1 MTSLVLCDDHPLILR
16 GLADLIAADTDIDI
30 VATCGDG
37 EQAIEAILEHMPDV
51 AVLDISMPRRDGI
64 DVLRKVA
71 REQWPVR
78 VVFLTGCIT
87 DEQVIQAIA
96 AGAYGIVL
104 KESAAASLVDCLRH
118 VADGGK
124 WLPSTIVQPAL
135 SRASA
140 SAAARRASPFELLT
154 RREKEVARLIA
165 DGLSN
170 RDIAAR
176 LAMSEGTV
184 KIHLHNIYSKLGV
197 DNRTAVAILF
207 TRSQLQ

>member
-1 MTSLVLCDDHPLILR
+1 MTSLMLCDDHPLILR

-30 VATCGDG
+30 VATCGG
-37 EQAIEAILEHMPDV
+37 GQQAIDAILEHMPDL
-51 AVLDISMPRRDGI
+51 AVLDISMPERDGI
-64 DVLRKVA
+64 DVLKEVA

-104 KESAAASLVDCLRH
+104 KESAAASLIDCLRH
-118 VADGGK
+118 VAEGRR
-124 WLPSTIVQPAL
+124 WLPSSIVQPAI
-135 SRASA
+135 RRA
-140 SAAARRASPFELLT
+140 SAAARRISPFELLT

-170 RDIAAR
+170 KEAATR

-184 KIHLHNIYSKLGV
+184 KIHLHSIYSKLGV

-207 TRSQLQ
+207 TRDQLQ

>member
-37 EQAIEAILEHMPDV
+37 QQAIDAILKHMPDV
-51 AVLDISMPRRDGI
+51 AVLDISMPQRDGI
-64 DVLRKVA
+64 DVLRQVA

-96 AGAYGIVL
+96 AGADGIVL

-118 VADGGK
+118 VAEGRK
-124 WLPSTIVQPAL
+124 WLPSNIVQPAI
-135 SRASA
+135 SRA
-140 SAAARRASPFELLT
+140 SAAARRTSPFELLT

-170 RDIAAR
+170 KDVAAR
-176 LAMSEGTV
+176 LALSEGTV
-184 KIHLHNIYSKLGV
+184 KMHLHTIYSKLGV

-207 TRSQLQ
+207 TRDQLQ

>member
-1 MTSLVLCDDHPLILR
+1 MTSLMLCDDHPLILR

-30 VATCGDG
+30 VATCGG
-37 EQAIEAILEHMPDV
+37 GQQAIDAILEHMPDV
-51 AVLDISMPRRDGI
+51 AVLDISMPERDGI
-64 DVLRKVA
+64 DVLKEVA

-118 VADGGK
+118 VAEGRR
-124 WLPSTIVQPAL
+124 WLPSSIVQPAI
-135 SRASA
+135 SRA
-140 SAAARRASPFELLT
+140 SAAARRISPFELLT

-170 RDIAAR
+170 KEVAAR

-184 KIHLHNIYSKLGV
+184 KIHLHSIYSKLGV

-207 TRSQLQ
+207 TRDQLQ

>member
-16 GLADLIAADTDIDI
+16 GLANLIAADTDIDI

-37 EQAIEAILEHMPDV
+37 QQAIDAILEHMPDV
-51 AVLDISMPRRDGI
+51 AVLDISMPHRDGI
-64 DVLRKVA
+64 EVLRQVA

-104 KESAAASLVDCLRH
+104 KESAAASLVDCLGH
-118 VADGGK
+118 VAEGRK
-124 WLPSTIVQPAL
+124 WLPSSIVQPAI
-135 SRASA
+135 SRA
-140 SAAARRASPFELLT
+140 SAAARRTSPFALLT

-170 RDIAAR
+170 KDVAVR
-176 LAMSEGTV
+176 LALSEGTV
-184 KIHLHNIYSKLGV
+184 KIHLHTIYSKLGV

-207 TRSQLQ
+207 TRDQMQ

>member
-1 MTSLVLCDDHPLILR
+1 MTSLMLCDDHPLILR

-30 VATCGDG
+30 VATCGG
-37 EQAIEAILEHMPDV
+37 GQQAIDAILEHMPDV
-51 AVLDISMPRRDGI
+51 AVLDISMPERDGI
-64 DVLRKVA
+64 DVLKEVA

-78 VVFLTGCIT
+78 VVLLTGCIT

-104 KESAAASLVDCLRH
+104 KESAAATLVDCLRH
-118 VADGGK
+118 VAEGRR
-124 WLPSTIVQPAL
+124 WLPSSIVQPAI
-135 SRASA
+135 SRA
-140 SAAARRASPFELLT
+140 SAAARRISPFELLT

-170 RDIAAR
+170 KEVAGR

-184 KIHLHNIYSKLGV
+184 KIHLHSIYSKLGV

-207 TRSQLQ
+207 TRDQLQ

>member
-30 VATCGDG
+30 VAACGDG
-37 EQAIEAILEHMPDV
+37 QQALDAIAEHMPDV
-51 AVLDISMPRRDGI
+51 AVLDISVPAPDGI
-64 DVLRKVA
+64 EILRHLT

-87 DEQVIQAIA
+87 DQQIIQSIA

-104 KESAAASLVDCLRH
+104 KESAAASLVACLQH
-118 VADGGK
+118 VADGRK
-124 WLPSTIVQPAL
+124 WLPSSIVQPAI
-135 SRASA
+135 SRA
-140 SAAARRASPFELLT
+140 SAAARRTTPLEVLT
-154 RREKEVARLIA
+154 RREKDVARHVA
-165 DGLSN
+165 EGLSN
-170 RDIAAR
+170 RDVAAQ

-207 TRSQLQ
+207 TRYQVR

>member
-16 GLADLIAADTDIDI
+16 GLADLIAADTDINI

-37 EQAIEAILEHMPDV
+37 QQAIDAILEHMPDV
-51 AVLDISMPRRDGI
+51 AVLDISMPERDGI
-64 DVLRKVA
+64 EVLQQLA
-71 REQWPVR
+71 RERWPVR

-104 KESAAASLVDCLRH
+104 KESAAASLVDCLHH
-118 VADGGK
+118 VAEGRK
-124 WLPSTIVQPAL
+124 WLPSSIVQPAI
-135 SRASA
+135 SRA
-140 SAAARRASPFELLT
+140 SAAARRTSPFALLT

-170 RDIAAR
+170 KDVAAR

-184 KIHLHNIYSKLGV
+184 KIHLHTIYSKLGV

-207 TRSQLQ
+207 TREQMQ

>member
-1 MTSLVLCDDHPLILR
+1 MTSLMLCDDHPLILR

-30 VATCGDG
+30 VATCGG
-37 EQAIEAILEHMPDV
+37 GQQAIDAILEHMPDL
-51 AVLDISMPRRDGI
+51 ALLDISMPERDGI
-64 DVLRKVA
+64 DVLKEVA

-104 KESAAASLVDCLRH
+104 KESAAASLIDCLRH
-118 VADGGK
+118 VAEGRR
-124 WLPSTIVQPAL
+124 WLPSSIVQPAI
-135 SRASA
+135 RRA
-140 SAAARRASPFELLT
+140 SAAARRISPFELLT

-170 RDIAAR
+170 KEAATR

-184 KIHLHNIYSKLGV
+184 KIHLHSIYSKLGV

-207 TRSQLQ
+207 TRDQLQ

>member
-30 VATCGDG
+30 VATCRDG
-37 EQAIEAILEHMPDV
+37 QQAVDAILEHMPDV
-51 AVLDISMPRRDGI
+51 AVLDISMPQRDGI
-64 DVLRKVA
+64 EVLQQVA

-104 KESAAASLVDCLRH
+104 KESAAASLVTCLRH
-118 VADGGK
+118 VAEGRK
-124 WLPSTIVQPAL
+124 WLPSSIVQPAI
-135 SRASA
+135 SRA
-140 SAAARRASPFELLT
+140 SAAARRTSPFALLT

-170 RDIAAR
+170 RDVAAR

-184 KIHLHNIYSKLGV
+184 KIHLHTIYSKLGV

-207 TRSQLQ
+207 TRDQMQ

>member
-37 EQAIEAILEHMPDV
+37 QQAIDAILKHMPDV
-51 AVLDISMPRRDGI
+51 AVLDISMPQRDGI
-64 DVLRKVA
+64 DVLRQVA

-118 VADGGK
+118 VAEGRK
-124 WLPSTIVQPAL
+124 WLPSNIVQPAI
-135 SRASA
+135 SRA
-140 SAAARRASPFELLT
+140 SAAARRTSPFELLT

-170 RDIAAR
+170 KDVAAR
-176 LAMSEGTV
+176 LALSEGTV
-184 KIHLHNIYSKLGV
+184 KMHLHTIYSKLGV

-207 TRSQLQ
+207 TRDQLQ

>member
-1 MTSLVLCDDHPLILR
+1 MTTLMLCDDHPLILR

-30 VATCGDG
+30 VATCGG
-37 EQAIEAILEHMPDV
+37 GQQAIDAILEHMPDL
-51 AVLDISMPRRDGI
+51 AVLDISMPERDGI
-64 DVLRKVA
+64 DVLKEVA

-118 VADGGK
+118 VAEGRR
-124 WLPSTIVQPAL
+124 WLPSSIVQPAI
-135 SRASA
+135 RRA
-140 SAAARRASPFELLT
+140 SAAARRISPFELLT

-170 RDIAAR
+170 KEVAAR

-184 KIHLHNIYSKLGV
+184 KIHLHSIYSKLGV

-207 TRSQLQ
+207 TRDQLQ

>member
-1 MTSLVLCDDHPLILR
+1 MTSLMLCDDHPLILR

-30 VATCGDG
+30 VATCGG
-37 EQAIEAILEHMPDV
+37 GQQAIDAILEHMPDL
-51 AVLDISMPRRDGI
+51 AVLDISMPERDGI
-64 DVLRKVA
+64 DVLKEVA

-118 VADGGK
+118 VAEGRR
-124 WLPSTIVQPAL
+124 WLPSSIVQPAI
-135 SRASA
+135 RRA
-140 SAAARRASPFELLT
+140 SAAARRISPFELLT

-170 RDIAAR
+170 KEAATR

-184 KIHLHNIYSKLGV
+184 KIHLHSIYSKLGV

-207 TRSQLQ
+207 TRDQLQ

>member
-1 MTSLVLCDDHPLILR
+1 LILR

-30 VATCGDG
+30 VATCGG
-37 EQAIEAILEHMPDV
+37 GQQAIDAILEHMPDL
-51 AVLDISMPRRDGI
+51 AVLDISMPERDGI
-64 DVLRKVA
+64 DVLKEVA

-104 KESAAASLVDCLRH
+104 KESAAASLIDCLRH
-118 VADGGK
+118 VAEGRR
-124 WLPSTIVQPAL
+124 WLPSSIVQPAI
-135 SRASA
+135 RRA
-140 SAAARRASPFELLT
+140 SAAARRISPFELLT

-170 RDIAAR
+170 KEAATR

-184 KIHLHNIYSKLGV
+184 KIHLHSIYSKLGV

-207 TRSQLQ
+207 TRDQLQ

>member
-1 MTSLVLCDDHPLILR
+1 MTSLILCDDHPLILR
-16 GLADLIAADTDIDI
+16 GLADLVAADTDIDI

-37 EQAIEAILEHMPDV
+37 QQAIDAIVKHMPDV
-51 AVLDISMPRRDGI
+51 AVLDISMPQRDGI
-64 DVLRKVA
+64 DVLRQVA

-104 KESAAASLVDCLRH
+104 KESAAASLVDCLRQ
-118 VADGGK
+118 VAEGRK
-124 WLPSTIVQPAL
+124 WLPSNIVQPAI
-135 SRASA
+135 SRA
-140 SAAARRASPFELLT
+140 SAAARRTSPFELLT

-170 RDIAAR
+170 KDVAAR
-176 LAMSEGTV
+176 LALSEGTV
-184 KIHLHNIYSKLGV
+184 KMHLHTIYSKLGV

-207 TRSQLQ
+207 TRDQLQ

>member
-37 EQAIEAILEHMPDV
+37 QQAIDAILKHMPDV

-64 DVLRKVA
+64 EVLKQAA
-71 REQWPVR
+71 RGQWPVR
-78 VVFLTGCIT
+78 IVFLTGCIT

-118 VADGGK
+118 VAEGRK
-124 WLPSTIVQPAL
+124 WLPSNIVQPAI

-140 SAAARRASPFELLT
+140 AAQRTSPFELLT

-170 RDIAAR
+170 KDVAAR
-176 LAMSEGTV
+176 LALSEGTV
-184 KIHLHNIYSKLGV
+184 KIHLHTIYSKLGV

-207 TRSQLQ
+207 TRDQLQ

>member
-1 MTSLVLCDDHPLILR
+1 MTSLMLCDDHPLILR
-16 GLADLIAADTDIDI
+16 GLADLIAAETDIDI
-30 VATCGDG
+30 VATCGG
-37 EQAIEAILEHMPDV
+37 GQQAIDAILEHMPDV
-51 AVLDISMPRRDGI
+51 AVLDISMPERDGI
-64 DVLRKVA
+64 DVLKEIA

-87 DEQVIQAIA
+87 DEQMIQAIA

-118 VADGGK
+118 VAEGRR
-124 WLPSTIVQPAL
+124 WLPSSIVQPAI
-135 SRASA
+135 RRA
-140 SAAARRASPFELLT
+140 SAAARRISPFELLT

-165 DGLSN
+165 DGRSN
-170 RDIAAR
+170 KEAAVR

-184 KIHLHNIYSKLGV
+184 KIHLHSIYSKLGV

-207 TRSQLQ
+207 TRDQLQ

>member
-1 MTSLVLCDDHPLILR
+1 MTSLMLCDDHPLILR

-30 VATCGDG
+30 VATCGG
-37 EQAIEAILEHMPDV
+37 GQQAIDAIREHMPDV
-51 AVLDISMPRRDGI
+51 AVLDISMPERDGI
-64 DVLRKVA
+64 DVLKEVA

-104 KESAAASLVDCLRH
+104 KESAAASLVDCLLH
-118 VADGGK
+118 VAEGRR
-124 WLPSTIVQPAL
+124 WLPSSIVQPAIC
-135 SRASA
+135 RA
-140 SAAARRASPFELLT
+140 SAAARRISPFELLT

-165 DGLSN
+165 NGVSN
-170 RDIAAR
+170 KEAAVR

-184 KIHLHNIYSKLGV
+184 KIHLHSIYSKLGV

-207 TRSQLQ
+207 TRDQLQ

>member
-16 GLADLIAADTDIDI
+16 GLVDLIAADTGMEI

-37 EQAIEAILEHMPDV
+37 EEALEAIVEHSPDV
-51 AVLDISMPRRDGI
+51 AVLDISMPRQNGI
-64 DVLRKVA
+64 EVLKHVA
-71 REQWPVR
+71 RRRWPVR

-87 DEQVIQAIA
+87 DEQVVQAIA
-96 AGAYGIVL
+96 AGAHGIVL

-118 VADGGK
+118 VAGGGK
-124 WLPSTIVQPAL
+124 WLPSNIVQPAI
-135 SRASA
+135 SRAS
-140 SAAARRASPFELLT
+140 AARRASPFETLT

-170 RDIAAR
+170 KDVAGR
-176 LAMSEGTV
+176 LGMSEGTV
-184 KIHLHNIYSKLGV
+184 KIHLHNIYSKLNV

-207 TRSQLQ
+207 TRDQLQ